1 MEMILLISILLNAVM
16 ILLIVILFLEKKI
29 YKNKKQLEIQN
40 LTNENINLIE
50 NILTIINGE

>member
-1 MEMILLISILLNAVM
+1 MILLISILLNAVM